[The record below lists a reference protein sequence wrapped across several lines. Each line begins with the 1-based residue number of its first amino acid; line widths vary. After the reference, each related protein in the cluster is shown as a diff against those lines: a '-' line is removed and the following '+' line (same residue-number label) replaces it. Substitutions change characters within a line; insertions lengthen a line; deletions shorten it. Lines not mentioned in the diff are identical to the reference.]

1 MNFTAKN
8 KHQDGAD
15 SKAPAAKIF
24 QLSKSKKRFFIF
36 LIILLPLIIFT
47 LFVTGFILPEYHVIH
62 NVLLRLQP
70 HKLFAGF
77 DEKKECVRAGNEN
90 TIRISGSFITDRE
103 EDRVE
108 SHLDKGDEFYKRNQI
123 DQAIEE
129 YKAAHAMK
137 PDIQTYN
144 RIGLAYLRKTEIAYR
159 NKRDY
164 DEAKDSYNK
173 GLYYFNEGLMRWPDD
188 MELNFNIGLLYS
200 LRNDGTESAM
210 RHFQKVLQID
220 PEQKKAL
227 HSLSQIYMRRLEFD
241 KAKSCLFKAIKLDS
255 LKVVYYTD
263 LGIIYMKENNYSE
276 AKKWLTKAVDMNN
289 DLKAKYLL
297 LQVRARLNKNVD
309 S

>member
-47 LFVTGFILPEYHVIH
+47 LFVTGFILPEYHIIH

-129 YKAAHAMK
+129 YKRYLDFYSMDETRRANINFIIGNVYFERLHDYENAM
-137 PDIQTYN
+137 
-144 RIGLAYLRKTEIAYR
+144 
-159 NKRDY
+159 
-164 DEAKDSYNK
+164 
-173 GLYYFNEGLMRWPDD
+173 
-188 MELNFNIGLLYS
+188 
-200 LRNDGTESAM
+200 
-210 RHFQKVLQID
+210 
-220 PEQKKAL
+220 
-227 HSLSQIYMRRLEFD
+227 
-241 KAKSCLFKAIKLDS
+241 
-255 LKVVYYTD
+255 
-263 LGIIYMKENNYSE
+263 
-276 AKKWLTKAVDMNN
+276 
-289 DLKAKYLL
+289 
-297 LQVRARLNKNVD
+297 ARSV
-309 S
+309 